1 MAPTDDAQAQRKR
14 REKAIDL
21 HLRTQDPDQA
31 TAAHKAL
38 EAWVARSPRNAEAYE
53 EVRALMGEARSA
65 ILSDPK
71 LTALKPKKRSSART
85 KTAALAM
92 LIGTATVAFY
102 TLDGP
107 IRMQA
112 DLMSGAGEMPT
123 ITLADGSTMQ
133 LNANSAVSFEFGEH
147 ERIVHLL
154 RGEAYFEVAKDA
166 KRRPFTVET
175 INTRA
180 RALGTAF
187 NVRLAADTQVI
198 VTEHAVEVAS
208 LMSET
213 PKVRVSAGE
222 EVVCCTNGRA
232 GKVRTVDPAVAL
244 AWRRGQL
251 VVDNVTLQAVIDEI
265 RRHFSGSIIIASD
278 ELAQRRVSGTFAIA
292 DPDMALDLIGASLG
306 ITITRLGPVVIVRG

>member
-38 EAWVARSPRNAEAYE
+38 EAWVARSPQNAEAYE
-53 EVRALMGEARSA
+53 EVRALIGEARSA
-65 ILSDPK
+65 ILTDPK

-112 DLMSGAGEMPT
+112 DLMSGTGEMP
-123 ITLADGSTMQ
+123 IVALADGSTMQ

-166 KRRPFTVET
+166 KRPFTVET

-187 NVRLAADTQVI
+187 NVRLAADTRVI
-198 VTEHAVEVAS
+198 VTEHAVDVAS

-232 GKVRTVDPAVAL
+232 GKIRTVDPAVAL

-265 RRHFSGSIIIASD
+265 RRYFSGSIIIASD
-278 ELAQRRVSGTFAIA
+278 ELAQRRVSGTFNIA
-292 DPDMALDLIGASLG
+292 DPDKALNLIGASLG

>member
-31 TAAHKAL
+31 AAAHRTL

-92 LIGTATVAFY
+92 LIGTATMAFY

-112 DLMSGAGEMPT
+112 DMMSGTGEMPT
-123 ITLADGSTMQ
+123 VTLADGSVMQ

-166 KRRPFTVET
+166 KRPFTVET

-187 NVRLAADTQVI
+187 NVRLASDTQVI

-208 LMSET
+208 LMSEAS
-213 PKVRVSAGE
+213 KVRVNAGE
-222 EVVCCTNGRA
+222 EVACCANGRA
-232 GKVRTVDPAVAL
+232 GKVRAVDPTVAL

-265 RRHFSGSIIIASD
+265 RRHYSGSIIIASS

-292 DPDMALDLIGASLG
+292 DPDKALDLIGASLG

>member
-1 MAPTDDAQAQRKR
+1 MPPTDDPRAQRKR

-21 HLRTQDPDQA
+21 HLRMQDPDQSEVA
-31 TAAHKAL
+31 QHAL
-38 EAWVARSPRNAEAYE
+38 DAWVARSPQNAEAYE

-71 LTALKPKKRSSART
+71 LTAIKPKKRSSTRT
-85 KTAALAM
+85 RTAVIAVAV
-92 LIGTATVAFY
+92 GTATTAFFA
-102 TLDGP
+102 LDGP

-112 DLMSGAGEMPT
+112 DVMSGVGETPT

-133 LNANSAVSFEFGEH
+133 LNSNSAVSFEFNEH

-154 RGEAYFEVAKDA
+154 RGEAYFAVARDGK
-166 KRRPFTVET
+166 RPFAVET
-175 INTRA
+175 IGAKT

-187 NVRLAADTQVI
+187 NVRLSGNQTQVV

-208 LMSET
+208 MMAET
-213 PKVRVSAGE
+213 PKVRVDAGQS
-222 EVVCCTNGRA
+222 VVCCTNGRA
-232 GKVRTVDPAVAL
+232 GKIRAVDPTIAL

-251 VVDNVTLQAVIDEI
+251 VVDNATLEAVIDEI
-265 RRHFSGSIIIASD
+265 RRHFAGSIIIASN
-278 ELAQRRVSGTFAIA
+278 ELAQRRVSGTFAIT
-292 DPDMALDLIGASLG
+292 DPEKALDLIGASLG